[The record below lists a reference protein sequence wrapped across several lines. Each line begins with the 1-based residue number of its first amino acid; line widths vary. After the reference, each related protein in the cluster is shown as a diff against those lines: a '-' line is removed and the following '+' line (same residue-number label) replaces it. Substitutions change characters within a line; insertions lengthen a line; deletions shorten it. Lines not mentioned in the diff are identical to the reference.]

1 MASVATG
8 LRVLVSFFVLVVARS
23 ESSFNHVATRLEEI
37 FDEAGLCNSGAI
49 RLILEGNASD
59 CIAFSIINEALT
71 GASGDVLPASREILI
86 DSVAFEEDFSDLNSS
101 KHVFIEEKH
110 DSYTF
115 TDSAENDI
123 YGCSVQT
130 IETVSENGAS
140 DSLFDVVVE
149 AGTRVG
155 TRSNPIC
162 IEDRVIEVVEVKNKF
177 ESMDEME
184 ADSEND
190 QESPD
195 GPIVVISQTLPPA
208 PQGVTFD
215 FEGKSASNS
224 TLVIALCSVTITLL
238 VPGLVFYLLYMR
250 KNRRIA
256 PPTDK
261 SEWLQTSVHE
271 EGHPEQ
277 LV

>member
-1 MASVATG
+1 MGSVATG
-8 LRVLVSFFVLVVARS
+8 LRVLVSFFVLVVAHS
-23 ESSFNHVATRLEEI
+23 ESFNHDATRLEGI
-37 FDEAGLCNSGAI
+37 FDEAGLCDSGAI
-49 RLILEGNASD
+49 RFILEGNASD
-59 CIAFSIINEALT
+59 CTAFSIINEALT
-71 GASGDVLPASREILI
+71 RASGDVLPASREILI
-86 DSVAFEEDFSDLNSS
+86 DSVALEEDFSELKSS

-115 TDSAENDI
+115 TNSAENDI

-130 IETVSENGAS
+130 IETVAENGAS
-140 DSLFDVVVE
+140 DTLFEVVVE
-149 AGTRVG
+149 SDTLVG
-155 TRSNPIC
+155 TRSNPNC

-177 ESMDEME
+177 ESMDETE

-190 QESPD
+190 QESLD
-195 GPIVVISQTLPPA
+195 GPTVVISQTLPPA
-208 PQGVTFD
+208 PQGVAFD
-215 FEGKSASNS
+215 FEGESAGNS
-224 TLVIALCSVTITLL
+224 TLIIALCSVTITLL
-238 VPGLVFYLLYMR
+238 VPGLVFYLLYIR